1 MISTLNPLQAALLQ
15 QGLAGPAISPFGAGG
30 YPGAAAPFGGEATP
44 QGILLPQN
52 TLDPETQALND
63 FLQSATSGLIK
74 KLYDYLNANTEQW
87 PQLADSVPLVQ
98 RAAELF
104 GARDYP
110 RAFAQAFQAFRS
122 ISLVRARQPNVP
134 GL

>member
-52 TLDPETQALND
+52 
-63 FLQSATSGLIK
+63 SATSGLIK